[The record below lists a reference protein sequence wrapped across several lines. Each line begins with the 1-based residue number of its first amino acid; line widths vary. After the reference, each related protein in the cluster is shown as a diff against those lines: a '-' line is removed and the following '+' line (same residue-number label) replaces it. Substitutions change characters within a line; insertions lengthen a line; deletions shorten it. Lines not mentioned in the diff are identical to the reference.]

1 MNWKNVSLASNYGVI
16 LGIYVQKN
24 GVVMVVN
31 MSTEGVLSFYGIPVM
46 ELPVVLEKN
55 GGYSE

>member
-1 MNWKNVSLASNYGVI
+1 MLS
-16 LGIYVQKN
+16 IYVKKH
-24 GVVMVVN
+24 GVVMVVD